1 MSWKT
6 LYTADNIV
14 LIFLYF
20 ARFLLLLLRKYEGS
34 AEVEMM
40 NLKEE
45 KKKQTLKGGYFGG
58 CRLLVAGSWYLVSG
72 IW

>member
-45 KKKQTLKGGYFGG
+45 KNKNLDK
-58 CRLLVAGSWYLVSG
+58 
-72 IW
+72 